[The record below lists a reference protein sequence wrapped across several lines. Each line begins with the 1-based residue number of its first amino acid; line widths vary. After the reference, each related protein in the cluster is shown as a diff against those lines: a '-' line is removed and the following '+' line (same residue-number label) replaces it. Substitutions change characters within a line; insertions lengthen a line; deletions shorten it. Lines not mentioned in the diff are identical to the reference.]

1 MWLTFE
7 GLYLV
12 EGEDSIL
19 LLAKVTTGE
28 KTSQSAP
35 SNPKF
40 KTEKEKAFKGKQETR
55 GRKAPRQLPVSY

>member
-1 MWLTFE
+1 M
-7 GLYLV
+7 

-40 KTEKEKAFKGKQETR
+40 KTEKEKAFKGKQETG